1 VGSKNQDEE
10 LRKPFNFSLPGRPFL
25 LRLGGRALSAASG
38 WPKGDMRTPR
48 PLPKLLIA
56 GAAFL
61 VALTLHPQHAAGQ
74 SPAQASS
81 PQQASSAPLR
91 PIETEQRLGPF
102 AIGGQMYAV
111 VTHEMSVSGA
121 SNTKFSATLVELEI
135 RDAGATVVYQESF
148 PSDVQDGHFA
158 QKLSASA
165 SVLAGA
171 GGAAL
176 VIRFLEGSAAV
187 GEGESWQVFGLVNG
201 KLTPFGALLP
211 LGQGGG
217 TVGGVLT
224 GVMVGG
230 GIDVEPLVSTAEELE
245 FRAWTGNFFVYI
257 PVRMDWAQ
265 GQWTEGEQCFELNG
279 GSLRQRGC
287 NLRVAAK
294 AQPQVGGSIVTLY
307 AEPVEDRYNA
317 QQVSVGS
324 GSTVEF
330 LGALAV
336 VNWKGSGER
345 IACSFDGLWL
355 RVRIEGKEGWV
366 HSEAEFAALGLPAAS
381 PPQ

>member
-1 VGSKNQDEE
+1 
-10 LRKPFNFSLPGRPFL
+10 
-25 LRLGGRALSAASG
+25 
-38 WPKGDMRTPR
+38 MRTPR
-48 PLPKLLIA
+48 PLPRLLIA
-56 GAAFL
+56 SAAFL
-61 VALTLHPQHAAGQ
+61 GAMALHPQHAAGQ
-74 SPAQASS
+74 SPTQASP
-81 PQQASSAPLR
+81 PQQANSAAPR
-91 PIETEQRLGPF
+91 PIETEQRLGAF
-102 AIGGQMYAV
+102 TIGGQIYAV
-111 VTHEMSVSGA
+111 VVREMTVSA
-121 SNTKFSATLVELEI
+121 ATTTKFAATLAELEI
-135 RDAGATVVYQESF
+135 RDANAAVVYQESF

-176 VIRFLEGSAAV
+176 VIRFLEESAAA

-201 KLTPFGALLP
+201 KLAPFGALLP
-211 LGQGGG
+211 LGQGSG

-230 GIDVEPLVSTAEELE
+230 GVDVEPLVSTAEELE

-257 PVRMDWAQ
+257 PVRVDWAQ
-265 GQWTEGEQCFELNG
+265 GQWTEGEQCFELNS

-294 AQPQVGGSIVTLY
+294 AQPQASGSIVTLY
-307 AEPVEDRYNA
+307 VEPVEDRYNA
-317 QQVSVGS
+317 QQVSVDS

-330 LGALAV
+330 VTALAV
-336 VNWKGSGER
+336 VNWKSSGER

-355 RVRIEGKEGWV
+355 RVRIDGKEGWV